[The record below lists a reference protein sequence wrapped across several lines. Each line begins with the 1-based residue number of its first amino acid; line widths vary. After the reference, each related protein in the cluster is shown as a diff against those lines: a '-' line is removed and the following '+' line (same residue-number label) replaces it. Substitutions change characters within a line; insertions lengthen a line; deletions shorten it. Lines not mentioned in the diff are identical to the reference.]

1 MNKLILIS
9 LLCFGSILSWSQ
21 DGNELYDHDLDA
33 NKWEKLRD
41 GIRYE
46 GREGPK
52 GGAGQRWTYPTS
64 QEYDKAVEQYGS
76 SDDGNSSTQNG
87 TGTGTGSGN
96 QDFSTDDY
104 NNGDGAPDYPEQSAP
119 PPRRTQSSSSVSD
132 TGLGAFGYVL
142 LFLFIGGLIFLI
154 FYLWVK
160 SPKDGKKIGEE
171 IVLEDVNPIEI
182 PLTELQRLL
191 QEAIA
196 KGDYRGAVRIYFI
209 FIVRDLT
216 QKGFIKWEKEKTNFH
231 YLREMS
237 GKNEYDDFNRSVSY
251 FEIIWYGKREIDASK
266 FEQVK
271 PNFTHFL
278 DKLGV
283 K

>member
-1 MNKLILIS
+1 MNRLILIS
-9 LLCFGSILSWSQ
+9 LLSFISISSWSQ
-21 DGNELYDHDLDA
+21 DDNQLYDHDLDA

-41 GIRYE
+41 GVRYE
-46 GREGPK
+46 GRDGPK
-52 GGAGQRWTYPTS
+52 SGGAGQRWTYPS
-64 QEYDKAVEQYGS
+64 NEEYDQAVEQYGS
-76 SDDGNSSTQNG
+76 GQNG
-87 TGTGTGSGN
+87 SGSGSGN
-96 QDFSTDDY
+96 GSGSGSGSNDY
-104 NNGDGAPDYPEQSAP
+104 SSGGNNAGDGAQDYPQRSSQ
-119 PPRRTQSSSSVSD
+119 PRNRSSSSSVSA

-142 LFLFIGGLIFLI
+142 LAIFVGGLIFLI

-160 SPKDGKKIGEE
+160 SPKDGKKITEE
-171 IVLEDVNPIEI
+171 IILEDVNPIEI
-182 PLTELQRLL
+182 PLTELQKLL
-191 QEAIA
+191 QEAVA

-216 QKGFIKWEKEKTNFH
+216 QKGHIQWEKEKTNFH

-271 PNFTHFL
+271 PNFTLFL